1 MGLFSVLEGGV
12 SVLLVFLALVSVF
25 SRKIVTSIVFL
36 SVLSMVVVAAFVLL
50 RAPDVAATEAVIGSG
65 LVTFVFVVS
74 IKNLKKEGDS
84 I

>member
-1 MGLFSVLEGGV
+1 MDLFSVLEGGV
-12 SVLLVFLALVSVF
+12 SILLVFLALASVF

-36 SVLSMVVVAAFVLL
+36 SVLSMVAVAAFALL

>member
-1 MGLFSVLEGGV
+1 MDLFSVLEGGV

-36 SVLSMVVVAAFVLL
+36 SVLSMVVVAAFALL

>member
-1 MGLFSVLEGGV
+1 
-12 SVLLVFLALVSVF
+12 
-25 SRKIVTSIVFL
+25 
-36 SVLSMVVVAAFVLL
+36 MVVVAAFVLL